1 MSLANEARFTV
12 YEKATNLPTR
22 SPKLALVESGN
33 GFRLR
38 HADTQTL
45 GTLFRSL
52 PVSRSFRLLF
62 LFNNPSGLYP
72 VAHTIKFSLSDEKRA
87 IERNSFCFFFVQKQR
102 VLFLVTVYFR
112 HLPFGTCLG

>member
-22 SPKLALVESGN
+22 SPKVALVESGT

-38 HADTQTL
+38 HADTP
-45 GTLFRSL
+45 LFRSL
-52 PVSRSFRLLF
+52 PLSCSCRLLF

-72 VAHTIKFSLSDEKRA
+72 VAHALKFGLSDEKRA
-87 IERNSFCFFFVQKQR
+87 IERNSFCFLFVQKQ
-102 VLFLVTVYFR
+102 
-112 HLPFGTCLG
+112 